1 MYFLKLKK
9 KPIISVIIP
18 CFNEVRTIGAIVDKI
33 NKLKNLNIQII
44 VVDDCS
50 TDGSLDFI
58 KKKIINKIDR
68 LVIHKKNLGKG
79 AAIKSAVKF
88 IKGDIV
94 IIQDADLEYNPKDY
108 YKLINPIINL
118 DYKVVYGSRVLNK
131 KRYFSNNFISLFR
144 IFANHI
150 LTIISNIINKQNLTD
165 AHTCYKVF
173 HKSIFKDLNL
183 TENDFSFCP
192 EVTTKISNKNIK
204 ILEIPIKYRGRKYS
218 EGKKIRFKDA
228 LKAIYVLFNY
238 KFFNRE

>member
-204 ILEIPIKYRGRKYS
+204 IRS
-218 EGKKIRFKDA
+218 EEHTSE
-228 LKAIYVLFNY
+228 LQSH
-238 KFFNRE
+238 

>member
-1 MYFLKLKK
+1 MYRHA
-9 KPIISVIIP
+9 IIIP

-131 KRYFSNNFISLFR
+131 KRYFSNNFISQIGR
-144 IFANHI
+144 
-150 LTIISNIINKQNLTD
+150 
-165 AHTCYKVF
+165 AHV
-173 HKSIFKDLNL
+173 
-183 TENDFSFCP
+183 
-192 EVTTKISNKNIK
+192 
-204 ILEIPIKYRGRKYS
+204 
-218 EGKKIRFKDA
+218 
-228 LKAIYVLFNY
+228 
-238 KFFNRE
+238 